1 VRDALSDQI
10 HNLDHILLS
19 FDVISGLKVN
29 FQNYE
34 LVVVGEVPH
43 MEELT
48 SILNCSISSLPM
60 QYLGLPL
67 GAPFKSNAIWDGVV
81 KENRKRVG

>member
-10 HNLDHILLS
+10 HNLGHILLC

-34 LVVVGEVPH
+34 VVVVGEVPH
-43 MEELT
+43 IEELT
-48 SILNCSISSLPM
+48 GILNCSISSLPM

-67 GAPFKSNAIWDGVV
+67 GAPFKSKAIWDGVV